1 MTTIQETRRGS
12 CAGEVGIGGKELHSE
27 GGKFFESSPAISCLD
42 KLSLLQNVMT
52 TREKSANDFM
62 VQILRE
68 EEKHAYEK
76 SLNSGSRGQSRSN
89 HVVTLSLLSVSCH
102 LLTQLHNSA
111 VYQKGLCRIIET
123 CQLPLLS
130 ALEAEIQ
137 SAEQNLEALRRE
149 KEELKIKIAACR
161 KEYVA

>member
-1 MTTIQETRRGS
+1 VSVAKSYIQKEVPITIIPS
-12 CAGEVGIGGKELHSE
+12 
-27 GGKFFESSPAISCLD
+27 GKFFDSSPAISCLD
-42 KLSLLQNVMT
+42 KLSLLQN
-52 TREKSANDFM
+52 
-62 VQILRE
+62 ILRE

-76 SLNSGSRGQSRSN
+76 SLKSDGQEP
-89 HVVTLSLLSVSCH
+89 CH

-137 SAEQNLEALRRE
+137 SAEDNLKRLRRE
-149 KEELKIKIAACR
+149 KEELKVKIAASR
-161 KEYVA
+161 KEFSA